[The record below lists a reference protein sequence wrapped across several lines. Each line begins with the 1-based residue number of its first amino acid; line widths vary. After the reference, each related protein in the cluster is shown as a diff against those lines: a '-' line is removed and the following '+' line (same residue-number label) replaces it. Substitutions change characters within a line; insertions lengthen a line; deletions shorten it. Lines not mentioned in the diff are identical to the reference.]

1 MLNTNGNIIMN
12 ESKYNEIYDE
22 YKFGDE
28 DIIVT
33 VTGALGQEIGYL
45 KDSQNHCNTI
55 TPDNRF
61 YVRSMHSLH
70 RQAQLVQ
77 DLGAFIGEHY
87 RRIDPA
93 TGLGVTEKQF
103 DDFIAMINKETV

>member
-1 MLNTNGNIIMN
+1 MN

-28 DIIVT
+28 DIVVT
-33 VTGALGQEIGYL
+33 VTRALQEEVSDFI
-45 KDSQNHCNTI
+45 DSQDHCDTI
-55 TPDNRF
+55 TPDHRF
-61 YVRSMHSLH
+61 YVRSIHSLH
-70 RQAQLVQ
+70 RQANLVR